1 MIFPVCRERQ
11 AGDTRDATRGYA
23 MAALLVTI
31 GIMSAVMSVA
41 LPAWSHMAKREK
53 EAELVFRGEQY
64 ARAVGLYQRK
74 VAGAFPPS
82 VELLLEQRFLRR
94 AYRDPMV
101 ENGEFR
107 ILYQTSAVGV
117 PGATGQEEADSAAS
131 ARPAEG
137 AFGSETTAGARGG
150 IVGVVSRS
158 EDSSLLQYNGRDR
171 YDEWQFVYTDVSNQL
186 GAPGAATPGQTV
198 PQPDGSPGAVPGGFD
213 GPGTQPR
220 GGPGSGSGPPGAPPQ

>member
-1 MIFPVCRERQ
+1 
-11 AGDTRDATRGYA
+11 

-41 LPAWSHMAKREK
+41 LPAWNHMAKREK

-82 VELLLEQRFLRR
+82 VEILLEQRFLRR

-101 ENGEFR
+101 ENGGFR
-107 ILYQTSAVGV
+107 ILYQTSVIGV
-117 PGATGQEEADSAAS
+117 PGGTGQEEEDSVAS

-137 AFGSETTAGARGG
+137 AFGSQTTAGARGG

-171 YDEWQFVYTDVSNQL
+171 YDEWQFVYTDLSNQP
-186 GAPGAATPGQTV
+186 GGPGAATPGQTV
-198 PQPDGSPGAVPGGFD
+198 PQPGGSPGAVPGGFG

-220 GGPGSGSGPPGAPPQ
+220 GGPGPDSARPGAPPQ